1 MNKLLNQMLNWQ
13 KYLQRLMLPLLAM
26 VITSSLWAIPA
37 GATGVYQLP
46 DFTAD
51 TWIVDQGEVISRLNE
66 GKISDDLANLA
77 SKTGKEVRFVTI
89 RRLDYGETP
98 ESFTQE
104 LFKKWFPTPEAQA
117 NQALFMVDTLTNGT
131 TLVTGEEIKSVMSDE
146 IANSIAQ
153 ETFLAP
159 LRDGNKYNQAF
170 LDASD
175 RLSKVLSGEPDPGPP
190 QIIDKVQVERTFKK
204 AEETDQGS
212 AIAWV
217 VGLLIA
223 ATVIP
228 MATYYLYQV
237 NQPSS
242 DG

>member
-1 MNKLLNQMLNWQ
+1 MLNWQ